1 MFMKLVAV
9 ILHNYEPF
17 LNKMFPTDMHGQAF
31 SPEYLIWVKSN
42 SAEFNHRFSSE
53 KTAVSGHT
61 APLTAVRE
69 LKREG
74 I

>member
-1 MFMKLVAV
+1 ML
-9 ILHNYEPF
+9 
-17 LNKMFPTDMHGQAF
+17 PTDMNGQVF
-31 SPEYLIWVKSN
+31 SRKYLIWVKSN
-42 SAEFNHRFSSE
+42 SAESIHCFSSE

-61 APLTAVRE
+61 APLTAVRG